1 MFDWLK
7 RLLSDPPAASLPGDI
22 VNLPTVHIHPEAISI
37 RTVANPPPVEPTR
50 AECIATARELM
61 HEAVDMLDDHGLLF
75 EEIEEIVGDA
85 VGDYWEEVYGED
97 EEDDDDDW
105 FSGEDDDDDDCDDD
119 GCDCS
124 IDCECPDCS
133 DADEDFVDFKGGPL

>member
-1 MFDWLK
+1 MFNWLK

-22 VNLPTVHIHPEAISI
+22 
-37 RTVANPPPVEPTR
+37 ANPPPVAEPTR

-133 DADEDFVDFKGGPL
+133 DADEDYI

>member
-22 VNLPTVHIHPEAISI
+22 
-37 RTVANPPPVEPTR
+37 ANPPPVVEPDIESTR
-50 AECIATARELM
+50 AKCIDEARKLVQ
-61 HEAVDMLDDHGLLF
+61 EAVDMLDDHGLPF
-75 EEIEEIVGDA
+75 EEIEGIVGDA
-85 VGDYWEEVYGED
+85 VGDYWEEIYGED
-97 EEDDDDDW
+97 EDDDDW